1 MALRI
6 EGSRSVEIAA
16 PPTLVWQLVADVT
29 RIGQLSPITVA
40 ARWLPPHQGPV
51 VGARFQG
58 TNRLPLVR
66 RWTSVATVT
75 DAQPGVR
82 FAFAVG
88 RDPARPNTL
97 WSYDLE
103 PTPLG
108 CRVTERWQMVRE
120 PWIVLLYYRL
130 VGQADRVARGVEQTL
145 ARLKAA
151 AEAQARR
158 DPVDPGRTP

>member
-1 MALRI
+1 VPLRI

-16 PPTLVWQLVADVT
+16 PPHLVWSLVADVT
-29 RIGQLSPITVA
+29 RVGQLSPLTLA
-40 ARWLPPHQGPV
+40 ARWLPPADGPQ

-66 RWTSVATVT
+66 RWTSTATVT
-75 DAQPGVR
+75 AAEPGVR

-97 WSYDLE
+97 WSYEIE
-103 PTPLG
+103 PTPEG

-120 PWIVLLYYRL
+120 PWIVLLYYR
-130 VGQADRVARGVEQTL
+130 VVSQRRRVARGVELTL
-145 ARLKAA
+145 ARLKDA
-151 AEAQARR
+151 AERIAKESKDR
-158 DPVDPGRTP
+158 P